1 MRPWGE
7 SSGGDLYMPKKLHE
21 DTNCDMYKLYK
32 VWAAVSQM
40 LYAPINQVKSFESE
54 VSTKHQTLL
63 TLDNVSHL

>member
-1 MRPWGE
+1 
-7 SSGGDLYMPKKLHE
+7 MPQKLHE
-21 DTNCDMYKLYK
+21 NTNGDMYKLYK